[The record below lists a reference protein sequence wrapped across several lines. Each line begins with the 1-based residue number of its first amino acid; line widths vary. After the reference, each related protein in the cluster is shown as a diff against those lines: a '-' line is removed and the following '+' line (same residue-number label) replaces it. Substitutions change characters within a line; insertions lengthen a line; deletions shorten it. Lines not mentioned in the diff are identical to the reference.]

1 MWDLYGELEKL
12 SKNIFKVERNIE
24 ELKIENHLNT
34 DIKRLNSFA
43 SVDSNA
49 GKVYIYENIIFE
61 KLDMEYD
68 KIWKIAYMK
77 EDSKKS
83 KNIIEKV

>member
-1 MWDLYGELEKL
+1 M
-12 SKNIFKVERNIE
+12 NIE

-43 SVDSNA
+43 SVDNNA
-49 GKVYIYENIIFE
+49 GKVYIYENIISE